1 MGHSGGATTGT
12 PALSPDQIKRR
23 DWVATYPTREA
34 AHALIEWLKAGDWEI
49 SSELDRRLP
58 GIGIDWTSSF
68 SVAAERCFE
77 VYGYPELEA
86 VAVARRVAE
95 VWMRPARSAPQEG
108 VTGGSGDHSQ
118 PATPAASGARPER
131 SEATSYGFT
140 PRR

>member
-1 MGHSGGATTGT
+1 M
-12 PALSPDQIKRR
+12 PALTLDEIRRR
-23 DWVATYPTREA
+23 DWVATYPARA
-34 AHALIEWLKAGDWEI
+34 AALALIEWLNADDWEI

-77 VYGYPELEA
+77 VYGFPELGA

-95 VWMRPARSAPQEG
+95 VWMRPTRSAPQEG
-108 VTGGSGDHSQ
+108 VTGGSTSLSR
-118 PATPAASGARPER
+118 PATPAAPCAR
-131 SEATSYGFT
+131 SESPEALTYGFQ